1 MAKRDEEI
9 IRNKLQFYKDKD
21 FSVHLVL
28 KAKLFSSEYTFR
40 NGKTVKFNDDSIEF
54 NDEKL
59 GIILIYLSEI
69 WNVEKREEKR

>member
-28 KAKLFSSEYTFR
+28 KTKLFSSEYTFR